1 MNEIHI
7 VHSTLVALLAC
18 LVNVCQRNYAGELN
32 IHAVAQHNVN
42 ILSSLLTT
50 NKMGTQCHSPLRR
63 RALELA
69 TKTTGAILTKSKI
82 QIGNISK
89 FKTKRTLA
97 AINAY
102 IIFMDDL
109 EWWWW

>member
-32 IHAVAQHNVN
+32 IHAVAPHNVN

-69 TKTTGAILTKSKI
+69 TKTTHDMGHFDQIKNTNWEYFEI
-82 QIGNISK
+82 QNQM
-89 FKTKRTLA
+89 
-97 AINAY
+97 NAGCYQCIYY
-102 IIFMDDL
+102 IYG
-109 EWWWW
+109 

>member
-69 TKTTGAILTKSKI
+69 TKTTDDMGHFDQIKNTNWEYFEI
-82 QIGNISK
+82 QNQM
-89 FKTKRTLA
+89 
-97 AINAY
+97 NAGCYLHICIYY
-102 IIFMDDL
+102 IYG
-109 EWWWW
+109 